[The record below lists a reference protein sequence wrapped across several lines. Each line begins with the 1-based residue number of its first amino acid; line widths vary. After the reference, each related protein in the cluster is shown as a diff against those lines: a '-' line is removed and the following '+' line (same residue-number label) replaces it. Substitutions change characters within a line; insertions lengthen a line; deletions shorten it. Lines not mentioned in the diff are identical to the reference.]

1 MEDGEAKP
9 KRTRRAKSAAAEL
22 PTVAD
27 GGEEED
33 VAEVEEKPK
42 KRRGK
47 QPDPNAPPP
56 FGERHHQSC
65 YMSECHPDLLS
76 TLIPCQREQFIFQL
90 YH

>member
-1 MEDGEAKP
+1 MADGGEARP
-9 KRTRRAKSAAAEL
+9 KRARRAKSAAAEL

-56 FGERHHQSC
+56 FGESIT
-65 YMSECHPDLLS
+65 SLATVLNGSLLP
-76 TLIPCQREQFIFQL
+76 LFL
-90 YH
+90 